1 MKKTR
6 REVMYELTH
15 VETGDKNILSVN
27 QIAEL
32 YSISRNTVYYWIRK
46 GYFGSPDKI
55 TVKKKEDYY
64 YNTTNF
70 GGIK

>member
-6 REVMYELTH
+6 REVMYELTQ
-15 VETGDKNILSVN
+15 VETGEQHVLSIN

-32 YSISRNTVYYWIRK
+32 FNISRNTVYYWIRK
-46 GYFGSPDKI
+46 GYFGSPDNV
-55 TVKKKEDYY
+55 TVKKKENYHY
-64 YNTTNF
+64 KTSNF